1 MDEWK
6 CYEQVQAIA
15 LAAAAMLQTA
25 KPQSIH
31 LKGDVANLVSDM
43 DVKLQ
48 DYLIEQ
54 LSSLPLDACFIAEE
68 KQNEALS
75 MGYTWVIDPIDGTTN
90 YIYDYRHSAI
100 SVALLE
106 HHEAVFGAVYDPYL
120 DEMFIAAK
128 GQGAY
133 RNDERIHVSQRELA
147 SSLIMCGTT
156 PYEKEFAQET
166 FDIMRRMFL
175 AGKDIRRSGSAVLDL
190 CYVACGR
197 VDGFYEQRLSPWDY
211 AAGVLLILEAGG
223 KIVTLDGDMQY
234 AKRIG
239 LIAGNAAN
247 VEDLAAVAGRKPEH
261 ILQAG
266 IAQVQKKAQTVSAS
280 DLDAA
285 LESML
290 NDMAQEQEDE
300 E

>member
-1 MDEWK
+1 MNIA
-6 CYEQVQAIA
+6 YAAQVSAILRQAGDMIRNH
-15 LAAAAMLQTA
+15 MV
-25 KPQSIH
+25 SDIRD
-31 LKGDVANLVSDM
+31 KGDQANLVTDM
-43 DVKLQ
+43 DVTVQKF
-48 DYLIEQ
+48 LIEK
-54 LSSLPLDACFIAEE
+54 LSEILPGSGFLAEE
-68 KQNEALS
+68 DDVHEETDGFL
-75 MGYTWVIDPIDGTTN
+75 WVIDPIDGTTN

-133 RNDERIHVSQRELA
+133 RNDKRIRVSQRELA

-223 KIVTLDGDMQY
+223 KVVTLDGDMQY
-234 AKRIG
+234 TKRIG

-247 VEDLAAVAGRKPEH
+247 VEDLAAVAGRKPDH

-266 IAQVQKKAQTVSAS
+266 IMQGQKETQTVSAS
-280 DLDAA
+280 ELDAA

>member
-1 MDEWK
+1 MNIA
-6 CYEQVQAIA
+6 YAAQVSAILRQAGDMIRNH
-15 LAAAAMLQTA
+15 MF
-25 KPQSIH
+25 SDVRD
-31 LKGDVANLVSDM
+31 KGDQANLVTDM
-43 DVKLQ
+43 DVTVQKF
-48 DYLIEQ
+48 LIEK
-54 LSSLPLDACFIAEE
+54 LSEILPGSGFLAEE
-68 KQNEALS
+68 DDVHEETDGFL
-75 MGYTWVIDPIDGTTN
+75 WVIDPIDGTTN

-133 RNDERIHVSQRELA
+133 RNDKKIRVSKRELA

-234 AKRIG
+234 TKRIG

-247 VEDLAAVAGRKPEH
+247 VEDLAAVAGRKPDH

-266 IAQVQKKAQTVSAS
+266 IAQVQKETQTVSAS
-280 DLDAA
+280 ELDAA

>member
-1 MDEWK
+1 MNIA
-6 CYEQVQAIA
+6 YAAQVSAILRQAGDMIRNH
-15 LAAAAMLQTA
+15 MF
-25 KPQSIH
+25 SDVRD
-31 LKGDVANLVSDM
+31 KGDQANLVTDM
-43 DVKLQ
+43 DVTVQKF
-48 DYLIEQ
+48 LIEK
-54 LSSLPLDACFIAEE
+54 LSEILPGSGFLAEE
-68 KQNEALS
+68 DDVHEETDGFL
-75 MGYTWVIDPIDGTTN
+75 WVIDPIDGTTN

-106 HHEAVFGAVYDPYL
+106 HHEAVFGVVYDPYL

-133 RNDERIHVSQRELA
+133 RNDERICVSKRELA

-234 AKRIG
+234 TKRIG

-247 VEDLAAVAGRKPEH
+247 VEDLAAVAGRKPDH

-280 DLDAA
+280 ELDAA

>member
-1 MDEWK
+1 MNIA
-6 CYEQVQAIA
+6 YAAQVSAILRQAGDMIRNH
-15 LAAAAMLQTA
+15 MF
-25 KPQSIH
+25 SDVRE
-31 LKGDVANLVSDM
+31 KGDQTNLVTDM
-43 DVKLQ
+43 DVTVQKF
-48 DYLIEQ
+48 LIEK
-54 LSSLPLDACFIAEE
+54 LSEILPGSGFLAEE
-68 KQNEALS
+68 DDVHEETDGFL
-75 MGYTWVIDPIDGTTN
+75 WVIDPIDGTTN

-120 DEMFIAAK
+120 DEMFITAK

>member
-1 MDEWK
+1 MNIA
-6 CYEQVQAIA
+6 YAAQVSAILRQAGDMIRNH
-15 LAAAAMLQTA
+15 MF
-25 KPQSIH
+25 SDVRE
-31 LKGDVANLVSDM
+31 KGDQTNLVTDM
-43 DVKLQ
+43 DVTVQKF
-48 DYLIEQ
+48 LIEK
-54 LSSLPLDACFIAEE
+54 LSEILPGSGFLAEE
-68 KQNEALS
+68 DDVHEETDGFL
-75 MGYTWVIDPIDGTTN
+75 WVIDPIDGTTN

-290 NDMAQEQEDE
+290 NDMAQEQ
-300 E
+300 

>member
-1 MDEWK
+1 MNIA
-6 CYEQVQAIA
+6 YAAQVSAILRQAGDMIRNH
-15 LAAAAMLQTA
+15 MF
-25 KPQSIH
+25 SDVRE
-31 LKGDVANLVSDM
+31 KGDQTNLVTDM
-43 DVKLQ
+43 DVTVQKF
-48 DYLIEQ
+48 LIEK
-54 LSSLPLDACFIAEE
+54 LSEILPGSGFLAEE
-68 KQNEALS
+68 DDVHEETDGFL
-75 MGYTWVIDPIDGTTN
+75 WVIDPIDGTTN

-120 DEMFIAAK
+120 DEMFITAK

-290 NDMAQEQEDE
+290 NDMAQEQENE

>member
-1 MDEWK
+1 MNIA
-6 CYEQVQAIA
+6 YAAQVSAILRQAGDMIRNH
-15 LAAAAMLQTA
+15 MV
-25 KPQSIH
+25 SDIRD
-31 LKGDVANLVSDM
+31 KGDQANLVTDM
-43 DVKLQ
+43 DVTVQKF
-48 DYLIEQ
+48 LIEK
-54 LSSLPLDACFIAEE
+54 LSEILPGSGFLAEE
-68 KQNEALS
+68 DDVHEETDGFL
-75 MGYTWVIDPIDGTTN
+75 WVIDPIDGTTN

-133 RNDERIHVSQRELA
+133 RNDKRIRVSQRELA

-234 AKRIG
+234 TKRIG

-280 DLDAA
+280 ELDAA

>member
-1 MDEWK
+1 MERYAEK
-6 CYEQVQAIA
+6 IRQALPQAVLDIKKDTY
-15 LAAAAMLQTA
+15 AAVEGLRAVYATV
-25 KPQSIH
+25 
-31 LKGDVANLVSDM
+31 DTEEC
-43 DVKLQ
+43 
-48 DYLIEQ
+48 LIVDGF
-54 LSSLPLDACFIAEE
+54 L
-68 KQNEALS
+68 
-75 MGYTWVIDPIDGTTN
+75 WVIDPIDGTTN

-290 NDMAQEQEDE
+290 NDMAQEQENE

>member
-1 MDEWK
+1 MNIA
-6 CYEQVQAIA
+6 YAAQVSAILRQAGDMIRNH
-15 LAAAAMLQTA
+15 MV
-25 KPQSIH
+25 SDIRD
-31 LKGDVANLVSDM
+31 KGDQANLVTDM
-43 DVKLQ
+43 DVTVQKF
-48 DYLIEQ
+48 LIEK
-54 LSSLPLDACFIAEE
+54 LSEILPGSGFLAEE
-68 KQNEALS
+68 DDVHEETDGFL
-75 MGYTWVIDPIDGTTN
+75 WVIDPIDGTTN

-133 RNDERIHVSQRELA
+133 RNDKRIRVSQRELA

-175 AGKDIRRSGSAVLDL
+175 VGKDIRRSGSAVLDL

-223 KIVTLDGDMQY
+223 KVVTLDGDMQY
-234 AKRIG
+234 TKRIG

-247 VEDLAAVAGRKPEH
+247 VEDLAAVAGRKPDH

-266 IAQVQKKAQTVSAS
+266 IVQVQKETQTVSVNE
-280 DLDAA
+280 LDTA

>member
-1 MDEWK
+1 MNIA
-6 CYEQVQAIA
+6 YAAQVSAILRQAGDMIRNH
-15 LAAAAMLQTA
+15 MF
-25 KPQSIH
+25 SDVRE
-31 LKGDVANLVSDM
+31 KGDQTNLVTDM
-43 DVKLQ
+43 DVTVQKF
-48 DYLIEQ
+48 LIEK
-54 LSSLPLDACFIAEE
+54 LSEILPGSGFLAEE
-68 KQNEALS
+68 DDVHEETDGFL
-75 MGYTWVIDPIDGTTN
+75 WVIDPIDGTTN

-120 DEMFIAAK
+120 DEMFITAK

-234 AKRIG
+234 TKRIG

>member
-1 MDEWK
+1 MNIA
-6 CYEQVQAIA
+6 YAAQVSAILRQAGDMIRNH
-15 LAAAAMLQTA
+15 MF
-25 KPQSIH
+25 SDVRE
-31 LKGDVANLVSDM
+31 KGDQTNLVTDM
-43 DVKLQ
+43 DVTVQKF
-48 DYLIEQ
+48 LIEK
-54 LSSLPLDACFIAEE
+54 LSEILPGSGFLAEE
-68 KQNEALS
+68 DDVHEETDGFL
-75 MGYTWVIDPIDGTTN
+75 WVIDPIDGTTN

-120 DEMFIAAK
+120 DEMFITAK

-234 AKRIG
+234 TKRIG

-280 DLDAA
+280 ELDAA

>member
-1 MDEWK
+1 MNIA
-6 CYEQVQAIA
+6 YAAQVSAILRQAGDMIRNH
-15 LAAAAMLQTA
+15 MF
-25 KPQSIH
+25 SDVRD
-31 LKGDVANLVSDM
+31 KGDQANLVTDM
-43 DVKLQ
+43 DVTVQKF
-48 DYLIEQ
+48 LIEK
-54 LSSLPLDACFIAEE
+54 LSEILPGSGFLAEE
-68 KQNEALS
+68 DDVHEETDGFL
-75 MGYTWVIDPIDGTTN
+75 WVIDPIDGTTN

-133 RNDERIHVSQRELA
+133 RNDKKIRVSKRELA

-234 AKRIG
+234 TKRIG

-280 DLDAA
+280 ELDAA

>member
-1 MDEWK
+1 MNIA
-6 CYEQVQAIA
+6 YAAQVSAILRQAGDMIRNH
-15 LAAAAMLQTA
+15 MF
-25 KPQSIH
+25 SDVRE
-31 LKGDVANLVSDM
+31 KGDQTNLVTDM
-43 DVKLQ
+43 DVTVQKF
-48 DYLIEQ
+48 LIEK
-54 LSSLPLDACFIAEE
+54 LSEILPGSGFLAEE
-68 KQNEALS
+68 DDVHEETDGFL
-75 MGYTWVIDPIDGTTN
+75 WVIDPIDGTTN